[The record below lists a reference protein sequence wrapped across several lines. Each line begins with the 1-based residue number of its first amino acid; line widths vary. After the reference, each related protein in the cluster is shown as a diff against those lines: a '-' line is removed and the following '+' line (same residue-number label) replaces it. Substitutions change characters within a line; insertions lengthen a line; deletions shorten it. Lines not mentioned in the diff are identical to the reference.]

1 MTEPLVSWRTW
12 GMFFHVL
19 SDKYR
24 IFCLRDGLESEI
36 WQPTKAIKKAH
47 QKHGIYSWKN
57 VEDSIDYMMDTYP
70 NIYPFCFGEIYS
82 WGKIEENKKGYQSE
96 FAYPKKIYIINNL
109 DAAKDIYLDYACET
123 INIPINTN
131 EIDFYA
137 SISDWSETSAKI

>member
-47 QKHGIYSWKN
+47 QKHG
-57 VEDSIDYMMDTYP
+57 
-70 NIYPFCFGEIYS
+70 IYS